1 MEHLYLDIFSC
12 EEMHE
17 LGEKIANRM
26 PSGTVI
32 GLLGD
37 LGAGKTTLV
46 RGVARALHIY
56 EVVQSPTFNIM
67 KLYLKGDRPLIHI
80 DAYRLADINTD
91 IGLDEYIG
99 YETDIG
105 SGAYFKLPVYYQMCD
120 LIVSALKDHP
130 SLLEEHFKRMD
141 DRCYED
147 RSLHL
152 LAFDLMYCSR
162 TYRFYTGLIAP

>member
-1 MEHLYLDIFSC
+1 MERYEFDIFSC
-12 EEMHE
+12 EEMAGFG
-17 LGEKIANRM
+17 LKLANKV
-26 PSGTVI
+26 PNGTVI

-46 RGVARALHIY
+46 RGVAKGLHIN

-99 YETDIG
+99 YETGITMIEWPQFIESLMPENTLWIEIKNTGDTSRHI
-105 SGAYFKLPVYYQMCD
+105 SVY
-120 LIVSALKDHP
+120 SKDKE
-130 SLLEEHFKRMD
+130 LVEGVK
-141 DRCYED
+141 
-147 RSLHL
+147 
-152 LAFDLMYCSR
+152 
-162 TYRFYTGLIAP
+162 